1 MAYKDKEKIA
11 EFDAHIQSTM
21 GNVTAAKELK
31 SEEGRVNLKDTA
43 YMVYNDETKCVEF
56 IIN

>member
-1 MAYKDKEKIA
+1 MAYKNKEKIA
-11 EFDAHIQSTM
+11 WFDAHIQSTI

-31 SEEGRVNLKDTA
+31 SEEGRVNLADTA

>member
-1 MAYKDKEKIA
+1 MPYKNKEKVA
-11 EFDAHIQSTM
+11 EFDAHIQSTI

-31 SEEGRVNLKDTA
+31 SEEGRVNLDDTA
-43 YMVYNDETKCVEF
+43 YMVYNDEIKCIEF